1 MKILVSLLLIN
12 LCLPAATQAE
22 NFAAVG
28 QLKSLFTTPSQR
40 QQLDKLRD
48 AGKFTGMVSE
58 REESKPIFREP
69 LKVEMRGVLI
79 KDGKP
84 PVVWVNKGNTLQSKT
99 IEEGVRVRPQSMDA
113 DSKKVPVNIFDR
125 SYRMKPGE
133 VWTESDNRVQD
144 GYQIK

>member
-1 MKILVSLLLIN
+1 MKNILSLLL
-12 LCLPAATQAE
+12 LSLLLPAIGQAE
-22 NFAAVG
+22 GFVAAS
-28 QLKSLFTTPSQR
+28 QLKSLFTTPAQR

-48 AGKFTGMVSE
+48 AGKFAGIQTEQVTSD
-58 REESKPIFREP
+58 PVFREP

-79 KDGKP
+79 KNGEP
-84 PVVWVNKGNTLQSKT
+84 PVVWVNSGNTLQSKT

-113 DSKKVPVNIFDR
+113 DSKKVPVNIYDR

-133 VWTESDNRVQD
+133 VWTETDNRVQD